1 MSMSNEIVP
10 VRCSIVRGGTSKAI
24 FLMNNQLPADPKAR
38 EKMILAIFGSP
49 SLRQLDG
56 LGGADITTS
65 KVAIIGP
72 PTRPDADIDYT
83 FGQVSMDVPFVDFGG
98 NCGNISSGVAPFAI
112 HHGLVNAVE
121 PETTVRIHMTNTDNI
136 LVAKVQVKDG
146 EPCVDGDCE
155 IGGVPGTASPI
166 EMDWSDVRGSAT
178 GKLLPTGNAQDE
190 IEMDGKK
197 FSVSIVDAGNIC
209 VYVKAADFG
218 LTGYETPA
226 QINGDKEL
234 SARLE
239 HLRALACQKIGLVE
253 RWEDARLVTPY
264 QPFLVLVAPPADYD
278 TYTGQ
283 HVAKADTDIVVRCSV
298 MLSIVKAFPGTGT
311 CCTGNAARIKGSLV
325 YEMLSPE
332 SRAKE
337 VLSIGHP
344 TGTIQVT
351 SIVEDDSG
359 QLPKMKKVSFI
370 RTARVLMDGTTYV
383 RKSVL

>member
-1 MSMSNEIVP
+1 M
-10 VRCSIVRGGTSKAI
+10 
-24 FLMNNQLPADPKAR
+24 
-38 EKMILAIFGSP
+38 
-49 SLRQLDG
+49 
-56 LGGADITTS
+56 
-65 KVAIIGP
+65 
-72 PTRPDADIDYT
+72 
-83 FGQVSMDVPFVDFGG
+83 
-98 NCGNISSGVAPFAI
+98 APFAI

-209 VYVKAADFG
+209 VYVKASDFG

-253 RWEDARLVTPY
+253 RWEDARLVMPY

>member
-1 MSMSNEIVP
+1 MSNEIVP

-155 IGGVPGTASPI
+155 IGGVPGT
-166 EMDWSDVRGSAT
+166 
-178 GKLLPTGNAQDE
+178 E
-190 IEMDGKK
+190 IG
-197 FSVSIVDAGNIC
+197 
-209 VYVKAADFG
+209 
-218 LTGYETPA
+218 
-226 QINGDKEL
+226 
-234 SARLE
+234 
-239 HLRALACQKIGLVE
+239 RA
-253 RWEDARLVTPY
+253 
-264 QPFLVLVAPPADYD
+264 
-278 TYTGQ
+278 
-283 HVAKADTDIVVRCSV
+283 HV
-298 MLSIVKAFPGTGT
+298 
-311 CCTGNAARIKGSLV
+311 
-325 YEMLSPE
+325 
-332 SRAKE
+332 
-337 VLSIGHP
+337 
-344 TGTIQVT
+344 
-351 SIVEDDSG
+351 
-359 QLPKMKKVSFI
+359 
-370 RTARVLMDGTTYV
+370 
-383 RKSVL
+383 

>member
-1 MSMSNEIVP
+1 
-10 VRCSIVRGGTSKAI
+10 
-24 FLMNNQLPADPKAR
+24 
-38 EKMILAIFGSP
+38 MILAIFGSP

-155 IGGVPGTASPI
+155 IGGAPGTASPI

-283 HVAKADTDIVVRCSV
+283 HVAKEDTDIVVRCSV

-325 YEMLSPE
+325 YEILSPE